1 MMEIG
6 IIGAGMIGGTLA
18 RLLAA
23 RGHAVCV
30 GTRNAQ
36 DPRVA
41 ELPAGVERAT
51 VEEAAEFGTATIV
64 AVPFAGWPDL
74 AQVLRP
80 LTGGRA
86 ILDTSNAI
94 PGRDGAAAMQALASG
109 EGSGV
114 AVAALLPKAR
124 VVKAF
129 NTVHFAALADRAGK
143 TPPLGI
149 PLAGDDPAAVAIA
162 ASVVAAAGFAPVPAG
177 ALSAAARFDFGTPLF
192 NVALSEADLRRA
204 LSPLA

>member
-1 MMEIG
+1 MEIG

-23 RGHAVCV
+23 RAYAVCI
-30 GTRNAQ
+30 GTRNGQ

-41 ELPAGVERAT
+41 DLPAAVQRGT
-51 VEEAAEFGTATIV
+51 VEEAAQFGTATIV

-74 AQVLRP
+74 APVLRP
-80 LTGGRA
+80 LTGGRV

-109 EGSGV
+109 AGSGV
-114 AVAALLPKAR
+114 VVAALLPEAR
-124 VVKAF
+124 IVKAF
-129 NTVHFAALADRAGK
+129 NTVHFAALAERAGK
-143 TPPLGI
+143 APPLGI

-162 ASVVAAAGFAPVPAG
+162 ASVVAGAGFAPVPAG
-177 ALSAAARFDFGTPLF
+177 PMRAAARFDFGTPLF